1 MGRQEIINHSKIGK
15 IKGTIS
21 RNKDMRK
28 TGDLAIRR
36 TLAKTLPVVEI
47 TVLPAGFRL
56 FIIVNVNL
64 QLTEGLSKLKQKTG
78 NAVPVAEKCNLK
90 NIRAHKIVV
99 PLRRRF

>member
-1 MGRQEIINHSKIGK
+1 MRRQEIINHSKIGK

-28 TGDLAIRR
+28 TGDLAIRG
-36 TLAKTLPVVEI
+36 TLAKSFTIIEV

-64 QLTEGLSKLKQKTG
+64 QIAESLSKLQQKTG

-90 NIRAHKIVV
+90 HIRAHKIVV